1 MNMIT
6 GIKQEISDVMGV
18 VFSRQTMMAFPLLIA
33 VIAGVYLMNTYIDFT
48 LYDGESIWSIRLK

>member
-18 VFSRQTMMAFPLLIA
+18 VFSRQTMMALPLLIA
-33 VIAGVYLMNTYIDFT
+33 VFVGVYLMNTYIDFT
-48 LYDGESIWSIRLK
+48 LYDEKSLWSIRLK

>member
-18 VFSRQTMMAFPLLIA
+18 VFSRQTMMALPLLIA
-33 VIAGVYLMNTYIDFT
+33 AITAVYLMNTYVDFT
-48 LYDGESIWSIRLK
+48 MYDEKSLWSIRLK